1 MIAVGLSLSS
11 LVALNMDEVTKALM
25 SPWQLPVITISY
37 FMALV
42 LTHVRHPSHAFV
54 FRLPGSWEKLDDPKE
69 RAKTPSSL
77 V

>member
-1 MIAVGLSLSS
+1 MIAVGLSLTS
-11 LVALNMDEVTKALM
+11 LVALNIDEVTRALM

-42 LTHVRHPSHAFV
+42 LTHVRHPSRV
-54 FRLPGSWEKLDDPKE
+54 FSFKMPGSWVKLDEPKE
-69 RAKTPSSL
+69 RAKSPSSL